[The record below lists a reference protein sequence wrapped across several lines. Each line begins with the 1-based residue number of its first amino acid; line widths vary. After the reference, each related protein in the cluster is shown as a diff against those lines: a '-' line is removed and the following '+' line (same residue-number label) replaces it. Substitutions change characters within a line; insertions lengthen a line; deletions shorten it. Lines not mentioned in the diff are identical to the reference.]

1 MKILIVGAN
10 GFLGK
15 EMSKELTA
23 NGHVVVGMSRSADS
37 NSGKKWVSA
46 DIGRPDSYR
55 SFLYDWRPEVVVQSA
70 WVTAQKTY
78 RQSTENINYAS
89 DTLQFAKDCLQV
101 GTKHFI
107 GLGSSAE
114 YGIQSLPCNA
124 AETTPSPVDPYGQKK
139 LETLFDLQEL
149 TLAAEARLTWGRV
162 FQPYGLG
169 QDSERLIPW
178 AVERMVAG
186 VDIELQNPFMKLD
199 WISSRD
205 IGRAIAWTITHKSPT
220 VIDIGTALG
229 TNVHDL
235 LVEVA
240 KVLAVK
246 PKITYPVG
254 ASESQN
260 INQNLVVSPDS
271 PLFKSGWFPKDT
283 LQTGLKW
290 ALGR

>member
-1 MKILIVGAN
+1 MKILVVGAN

-15 EMSKELTA
+15 EISKELTD
-23 NGHVVVGMSRSADS
+23 NGHVVIGMSRSANS
-37 NSGKKWVSA
+37 NRDKKWVSA

-55 SFLYDWRPEVVVQSA
+55 SFISDWRPEVVIQSA
-70 WVTAQKTY
+70 WVTSQKTY
-78 RQSTENINYAS
+78 RQSVKNFNYAS
-89 DTLQFAKDCLQV
+89 DTLRFAKDCLQT

-114 YGIQSLPCNA
+114 YGIQPFPCDA
-124 AETTPSPVDPYGQKK
+124 AETTPSPVDTYGQKK
-139 LETLFDLQEL
+139 LETLLDLQEL
-149 TLAAEARLTWGRV
+149 TLAADARLTWGRV

-186 VDIELQNPFMKLD
+186 IEIELQNPFMKLD

-205 IGRAIAWTITHKSPT
+205 IGRAISWTITHETPP
-220 VIDIGTALG
+220 VIDIGTAIG

-240 KVLAVK
+240 KVLGAK
-246 PKITYPVG
+246 PKISYPVS
-254 ASESQN
+254 ASESQST
-260 INQNLVVSPDS
+260 NQNLVVSLDS
-271 PLFKSGWFPKDT
+271 PLFQSGWLPADT
-283 LQTGLKW
+283 LPIGLKW

>member
-15 EMSKELTA
+15 EISRELTD
-23 NGHVVVGMSRSADS
+23 NGHIVIGMSRST
-37 NSGKKWVSA
+37 NSTRDKRWVSA

-55 SFLYDWRPEVVVQSA
+55 SFISDWRPEVVIQSA

-78 RQSTENINYAS
+78 RQSAENLNYAS
-89 DTLQFAKDCLQV
+89 DTLQFANDCLQT
-101 GTKHFI
+101 GAKHFI

-114 YGIQSLPCNA
+114 YGIQSFPCNA

-149 TLAAEARLTWGRV
+149 TLAADARLTWGRV

-178 AVERMVAG
+178 AVERMVTG
-186 VDIELQNPFMKLD
+186 IDIELQNPFMKLD

-205 IGRAIAWTITHKSPT
+205 IGRAISWTITHKTPA

-229 TNVHDL
+229 TNVHEL

-240 KVLAVK
+240 KVLGVK
-246 PKITYPVG
+246 PKITYPVS
-254 ASESQN
+254 ASESQST
-260 INQNLVVSPDS
+260 NQNLVVSRDS
-271 PLFKSGWFPKDT
+271 PLFQSGWLPEDT

>member
-1 MKILIVGAN
+1 MKILVVGAN

-15 EMSKELTA
+15 EIFRELTL
-23 NGHVVVGMSRSADS
+23 NGHDVIGMSRSAGS
-37 NSGKKWVSA
+37 TEGRKWVSA
-46 DIGRPDSYR
+46 DIGRPDTYR
-55 SFLYDWRPEVVVQSA
+55 SFISEWLPEIVIQSA

-78 RQSTENINYAS
+78 RQSAENLNYAA

-114 YGIQSLPCNA
+114 YGMQSLPCNS

-139 LETLFDLQEL
+139 VETLFNLQEL
-149 TLAAEARLTWGRV
+149 TLAAGARLTWGRV
-162 FQPYGLG
+162 FQPDGLG

-178 AVERMVAG
+178 AVERMLAG
-186 VDIELQNPFMKLD
+186 NDIELQNPFVMLD

-205 IGRAIAWTITHKSPT
+205 IGRAISWSITHKTPT

-240 KVLAVK
+240 KTLGVK
-246 PKITYPVG
+246 PKITYP
-254 ASESQN
+254 ASGPQGQSTTH
-260 INQNLVVSPDS
+260 NLVVSGDS
-271 PLFKSGWFPKDT
+271 PIFQSGWLPADT